1 MSKYPSIQVFKNPSI
16 QVSLSGVGTNES
28 VRQQLSR
35 HVAPPSC
42 CPKEVKEVFAIE
54 KSVLHGN
61 YQVLLCPLPGGTTET
76 GLGREA
82 GEVKIK
88 KAAVIETNFFPGQ
101 GQTETFSQSALMIY

>member
-1 MSKYPSIQVFKNPSI
+1 MDGLGMDIWV
-16 QVSLSGVGTNES
+16 GVGLEHLTVLKNS
-28 VRQQLSR
+28 
-35 HVAPPSC
+35 
-42 CPKEVKEVFAIE
+42 VKEVFAIE
-54 KSVLHGN
+54 KSVLQGN
-61 YQVLLCPLPGGTTET
+61 YQVLLCPGGTTET